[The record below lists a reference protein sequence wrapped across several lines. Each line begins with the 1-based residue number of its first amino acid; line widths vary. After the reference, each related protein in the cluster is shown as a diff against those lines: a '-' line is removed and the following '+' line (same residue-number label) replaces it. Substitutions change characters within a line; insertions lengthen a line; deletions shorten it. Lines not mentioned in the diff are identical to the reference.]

1 MEYTRVKKILLG
13 VVLIA
18 FFCCFLCASFVGVS
32 AAETAPPAQVTDDA
46 ENTAENNDNEATEPP
61 KTDSE
66 GETEQTTTEEPTEEA
81 DEPFDMAAL
90 VEKFTAYLKDKHGA
104 EYEQIYTGIIEQ
116 WGSIEAYLLQ
126 FGEEYIPEE
135 YNAGWTAFV
144 TWLRENAPI
153 WATPLAIACVIF
165 IAVFGKKAF
174 TAIVQKIVDSK
185 VNALATELNKQSAA
199 LAAQMKALKMIMPTT
214 EKCAAAVQELDEKEK
229 ELSKE

>member
-18 FFCCFLCASFVGVS
+18 FFCCFFCASFVGVS
-32 AAETAPPAQVTDDA
+32 AAETEPPAQVT
-46 ENTAENNDNEATEPP
+46 EGTNNTAENNDNEATEPP
-61 KTDSE
+61 ETDSE
-66 GETEQTTTEEPTEEA
+66 GETEQTTTDEA

-90 VEKFTAYLKDKHGA
+90 VEKFTAYLKDKYGA
-104 EYEQIYTGIIEQ
+104 EYEEIYNGIIEQ

-153 WATPLAIACVIF
+153 WATPLALACVIF

-174 TAIVQKIVDSK
+174 TAIVQKLVDSK